1 MNKDDK
7 KRVKRNIF
15 ISETKRKSKEEI
27 REKEAKLGR
36 KLTNN
41 EKDQIVLKNG
51 KRMLTRIGA
60 IAVAGAFG
68 IGILAGGAGV
78 KKLNES
84 SAVKQNKQKIEIDAN
99 KTNKNIE
106 INTAEN
112 SKRDIFINGIKV
124 ELNEIDNNESLE
136 QSTEKEVN
144 QLANDEEVLNYLK
157 STYIDKYNEEHQKG
171 LSEKNVSIYKTRL
184 QELQENKDKNGNKY
198 FTTNFAK
205 QKEGATDYGVINV
218 TIKDGNRIA
227 QDEYAI
233 YDEKTN
239 SYIPVYDDDEKIDEV
254 NSNPMYG
261 LGAVLDN
268 GIDYYA
274 TFSKTDNNKETYKNR
289 FITSIEKYKQSQID
303 KINGKKSQTEGKNNS
318 NIKEDTLE
326 ER

>member
-1 MNKDDK
+1 MNKEDK
-7 KRVKRNIF
+7 KRMKRNIF
-15 ISETKRKSKEEI
+15 ISETKRTSKAEI
-27 REKEAKLGR
+27 REKEAKLER
-36 KLTNN
+36 KLTKN
-41 EKDQIVLKNG
+41 EKDQIVEKNA
-51 KRMLTRIGA
+51 KKIINRIGTM
-60 IAVAGAFG
+60 VMLGAFG
-68 IGILAGGAGV
+68 IGVFSGSAVTKRLT
-78 KKLNES
+78 ES

-99 KTNKNIE
+99 KTNKDIE
-106 INTAEN
+106 INTPEN
-112 SKRDIFINGIKV
+112 NKRDIFINGIKV

-144 QLANDEEVLNYLK
+144 QLTNNEDVLNYLK

-205 QKEGATDYGVINV
+205 GKEGATDYGVINV
-218 TIKDGNRIA
+218 TVKDGNRIA

-233 YDEKTN
+233 YDENTN
-239 SYIPVYDDDEKIDEV
+239 SYIPVYDESEKIDEI

-274 TFSKTDNNKETYKNR
+274 TVDSTDKDKETYKNR
-289 FITSIEKYKQSQID
+289 FVKSIEKYKQSQID
-303 KINGKKSQTEGKNNS
+303 KIIGNQSQENNTKND
-318 NIKEDTLE
+318 NIKGDTSE

>member
-51 KRMLTRIGA
+51 KKMLTRIGA

-124 ELNEIDNNESLE
+124 ELNEIDNNES
-136 QSTEKEVN
+136 
-144 QLANDEEVLNYLK
+144 
-157 STYIDKYNEEHQKG
+157 
-171 LSEKNVSIYKTRL
+171 
-184 QELQENKDKNGNKY
+184 
-198 FTTNFAK
+198 
-205 QKEGATDYGVINV
+205 
-218 TIKDGNRIA
+218 
-227 QDEYAI
+227 
-233 YDEKTN
+233 
-239 SYIPVYDDDEKIDEV
+239 
-254 NSNPMYG
+254 
-261 LGAVLDN
+261 
-268 GIDYYA
+268 
-274 TFSKTDNNKETYKNR
+274 
-289 FITSIEKYKQSQID
+289 
-303 KINGKKSQTEGKNNS
+303 
-318 NIKEDTLE
+318 
-326 ER
+326 